1 MHFNPREEFTMKLL
15 KTTLLAAALSVGLTP
30 LVMAQAI
37 EPGPNAQEEIQ
48 EALILA
54 EEGDTVELAAG
65 VFELTSTLSLDV
77 DGVTVKGQGI
87 DNTILSFK
95 NQNAGSEG
103 FAVTS
108 NNVVLQDF
116 AVEDAAGDAIKT
128 KGCEGISFINIR
140 VEWTGGPKETN
151 GAYGLYPVACKNV
164 LIDGCVAIGA
174 SDAGIYVGQSQD
186 IILRNSIA
194 KYNVAGIEIENCYRA
209 DVYNNLA
216 TKNAGGLLV
225 FDLPNLP
232 QQGGHN
238 VRFFNNMSV
247 DNDTKNFAP
256 EGNIVGLV
264 PTGTGLMI
272 MANRNVEVFNNIFH
286 GNGTANISISSYSGK
301 GAEARKI
308 SPDYN
313 PNPDS
318 IHIHHNTFSNG
329 GYKPMGMFGKMMQAA
344 AGTESLP
351 DIVWDGVVAE
361 GKSPGDIKLSIH
373 NNGTADF
380 VNLDVSNFE
389 KDPKSAKPSRDLT
402 PYAEPLPPVPAV
414 QLWEGAESTD

>member
-1 MHFNPREEFTMKLL
+1 MKTI
-15 KTTLLAAALSVGLTP
+15 TTHSVAFLMLANAP
-30 LVMAQAI
+30 LAFAQAI

-54 EEGDTVELAAG
+54 EEGDTIELGAG

-87 DNTILSFK
+87 DETVLSFAK
-95 NQNAGSEG
+95 QDAGSEG
-103 FAVTS
+103 FSVTS
-108 NNVVLQDF
+108 NNVVLRDF

-128 KGCEGISFINIR
+128 KGCDGISFINIR

-151 GAYGLYPVACKNV
+151 GAYGLYPVSCKNV

-174 SDAGIYVGQSQD
+174 SDAGIYVGQSQT
-186 IILRNSIA
+186 IIVRNSIA
-194 KYNVAGIEIENCYRA
+194 KYNVAGIEIENSWDA

-272 MANRNVEVFNNIFH
+272 MANRNVEVFNNIFY
-286 GNGTANISISSYSGK
+286 GNGTVNISISSYSGK
-301 GAEARKI
+301 GSKKRDIKD
-308 SPDYN
+308 DYN

-318 IHIHHNTFSNG
+318 IHIHNNTFSNSG
-329 GYKPMGMFGKMMQAA
+329 FKPMGMFGKMMQAA
-344 AGTESLP
+344 ARSERLP
-351 DIVWDGVVAE
+351 DIVWDGVVPE
-361 GKSPGDIKLSIH
+361 GKTRADVKLSIH
-373 NNGTADF
+373 SNGPIDF
-380 VNLDVSNFE
+380 VDLDLPNFE
-389 KDPKSAKPSRDLT
+389 KDPASSNPSRDLS
-402 PYAEPLPPVPAV
+402 PYSEPLPPVPV
-414 QLWEGAESTD
+414 VKLPEGA